1 MRQEFRIFALVF
13 FTQINKKL
21 LGWMAARKF
30 LELQMNFIKHATTGV
45 KAMSRSEWE
54 ENKCVA
60 ADCLS
65 QHHTQEDI
73 YLATMSEKNDRT
85 LH

>member
-1 MRQEFRIFALVF
+1 
-13 FTQINKKL
+13 
-21 LGWMAARKF
+21 MAARKF
-30 LELQMNFIKHATTGV
+30 LELQMNFIKHATTGG

-54 ENKCVA
+54 ENKCVV